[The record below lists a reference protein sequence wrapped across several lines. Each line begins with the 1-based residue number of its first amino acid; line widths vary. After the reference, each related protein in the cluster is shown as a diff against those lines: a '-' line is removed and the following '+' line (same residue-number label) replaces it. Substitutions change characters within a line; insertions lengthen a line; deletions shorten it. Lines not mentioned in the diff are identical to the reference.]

1 MSSRRDVRASGLEAV
16 VLGSG
21 EGRQIPPG
29 DAPFVTIKAE
39 RQHSGGTMTAYEASV
54 GPRMAGPPPHTH
66 RTWDEAFCII
76 AGEMTF
82 LIGDTTH
89 LVAAGGFVFIPHGVL
104 HTFWNAGNDVARQ
117 LTIFTPSGIED
128 FFDEAVPLL
137 AAGIEETAGDFAAL
151 TERYD
156 MPTSPTEQVPY
167 SPLDYRSTAT

>member
-1 MSSRRDVRASGLEAV
+1 MSSRTDVPAATLKAM
-16 VLGSG
+16 VLGPG

-29 DAPFVTIKAE
+29 DNPFVTIKME
-39 RQHSGGTMTAYEASV
+39 RRHSGGTMTAYESST

-66 RTWDEAFCII
+66 RTWDEAFYII
-76 AGEMTF
+76 EGEMSF

-89 LVAAGGFVFIPHGVL
+89 TVAAGGFVFVPHGVL
-104 HTFWNAGNDVARQ
+104 HTFWNAGTSVARQ

-128 FFDEAVPLL
+128 FFDEVVPLL
-137 AAGIEETAGDFAAL
+137 AAGVAETAGDFAAL

-167 SPLDYRSTAT
+167 SPLD